1 MNTMSLLRN
10 SVIVG
15 GATFL
20 VGSAFMEIGKA
31 DSKSDIGK
39 WPYIATFL
47 SGALGFYLLK
57 QNFIPVPKA
66 LELDAESLREE
77 YERHWGEIDDEGAKG
92 LIRCGG
98 CDEAT
103 SYYDE
108 MKFCEACQG
117 RKKEGLMDAESF
129 DADSLKGRWDEGT
142 TRIVHGVSVTKS
154 RYGDGEKPQYR
165 ASYNGYSCRIFYE
178 GVAFYLPCWM
188 YHGYGGVGRGGC
200 FKNPMEAILDFKMRS
215 EVSIPHKFDAEMAES
230 SSSLQS
236 FAAEVFEA
244 DRKIRRRT
252 RWTWTRGMEDG
263 FAFSSQLYKPH
274 YHNDYEYKEDGAYHI
289 SDLPEG
295 YHLHLY
301 KPRRRSKKWIAYA
314 KSPQSE
320 DWEKFH
326 SKNKSYLTPQL
337 LEWYN
342 LTIAKP
348 TKQEMT
354 PIMQMLIDTGS
365 ASGEVK
371 ISRVVIPEVPNM
383 KKMPDGTKQKV
394 GIITK
399 EGIKFYGTKPNEK
412 PKLLA
417 TQRNNEYDFSMS
429 ENGFESL
436 GVLPFMQGLAFMGSQ
451 AGTTRSVNRY
461 NKNRE
466 QWVKSYP
473 AWFQNTVSNGI
484 DTLEIKLNT
493 NNRFKNILENGSN
506 IDVVINRVTVATINR
521 GERFYSR
528 MKPYGGTEWITS
540 FEQQNEPKIKVMGE
554 EYPPIFILNK
564 DGNFEQPRP
573 STQRKIY
580 QNSMVLQD
588 DGTYKVN
595 SVKFIMEITDRYKF
609 EKQKW
614 LRESMINTGANLDK
628 QSKLITSRYQP
639 IMKTMLRRFKKNDK

>member
-39 WPYIATFL
+39 WPYVATFL

-66 LELDAESLREE
+66 LELNAEIEYDGAKSYARSLDSKFD
-77 YERHWGEIDDEGAKG
+77 GANDEGYFPV
-92 LIRCGG
+92 
-98 CDEAT
+98 DE
-103 SYYDE
+103 DE
-108 MKFCEACQG
+108 FSEMVV
-117 RKKEGLMDAESF
+117 
-129 DADSLKGRWDEGT
+129 DEIGEHT
-142 TRIVHGVSVTKS
+142 T
-154 RYGDGEKPQYR
+154 
-165 ASYNGYSCRIFYE
+165 
-178 GVAFYLPCWM
+178 
-188 YHGYGGVGRGGC
+188 
-200 FKNPMEAILDFKMRS
+200 LD
-215 EVSIPHKFDAEMAES
+215 AES

-236 FAAEVFEA
+236 FAAEVFMA

-263 FAFSSQLYKPH
+263 FEFPSQTSYEPH
-274 YHNDYEYKEDGAYHI
+274 YHSDYEYKEDGAYHI

-320 DWEKFH
+320 EWKKFY

-399 EGIKFYGTKPNEK
+399 EEIKFFGTKPNEK

-417 TQRNNEYDFSMS
+417 TQRDNGYDFSMS

-493 NNRFKNILENGSN
+493 NNRFNNILENGSN
-506 IDVVINRVTVATINR
+506 IDVVINDVTVATINR

-528 MKPYGGTEWITS
+528 KKPYDGTEWITS
-540 FEQQNEPKIKVMGE
+540 FEKQNEPKIKVMGE

-564 DGNFEQPRP
+564 DGKFEQPRP

-595 SVKFIMEITDRYKF
+595 GVKFVMEITDRYKF

-614 LRESMINTGANLDK
+614 LRDSMINIGANLDN